1 MTEFWDNEPSPLQT
15 IDNPFLDKFGIRL
28 FVKRDDLLHQEV
40 SGNKWRKLKYNI
52 LGAKQNNFVSLLT
65 FGGAYSNHIAATAA
79 AGKLFNLQTIGII
92 RGDELTPYSNPTLK
106 RATEN
111 GMKLIFVSRA
121 EYEGKMELA
130 QKYGQSSYVLPE
142 GGTNLL
148 AARGASEIMD
158 EIVSQLGCYPN
169 YVTVPV
175 ATGGTFAGLC
185 TKSTLQTRVLGFT
198 VIKNGEYLLPQIND
212 TIATFGNP
220 DETNYEI
227 FWDFHCGGYAKTTP
241 ELLNFIDRFQTQT
254 GIEIE
259 PIYSGKMFYWL
270 YELINRNGD
279 YFEPNQTIVAIHTGG
294 LQGKPKQS
302 LVL

>member
-15 IDNPFLDKFGIRL
+15 VHDPFLDKFGIKL

-52 LGAKQNNFVSLLT
+52 LEAKQNDFASLLT

-79 AGKLFNLQTIGII
+79 AGKLFDLQTIGII
-92 RGDELTPYSNPTLK
+92 RGDELTPDSNPTLR
-106 RATEN
+106 RAKEN
-111 GMKLIFVSRA
+111 GMKLIFVSRT
-121 EYEGKMELA
+121 EYEGKIELA
-130 QKYGQSSYVLPE
+130 QKYGQGSYVLPE

-158 EIVSQLGCYPN
+158 EIVAQLGYYPN
-169 YVTVPV
+169 YVTVPL

-212 TIATFGNP
+212 IIATVGNP
-220 DETNYEI
+220 NETNYDI

-241 ELLNFIDRFQTQT
+241 ELLGFIDRFQTQT

-259 PIYSGKMFYWL
+259 PVYSGKMFYWL

-279 YFEPNQTIVAIHTGG
+279 YFEHNQTIVAIHTGG
-294 LQGKPKQS
+294 LQGKSKPL

>member
-1 MTEFWDNEPSPLQT
+1 MTEFWNNEPSPLQ
-15 IDNPFLDKFGIRL
+15 IIHDPFLDKFGIKL

-52 LGAKQNNFVSLLT
+52 LEAKQNHFASLLT

-92 RGDELTPYSNPTLK
+92 RGDELTPDSNLTLR
-106 RATEN
+106 RAKEN
-111 GMKLIFVSRA
+111 GMKLIFVSRT
-121 EYEGKMELA
+121 EYEDKITLA
-130 QKYGQSSYVLPE
+130 QKYRQSSYVLPE

-158 EIVSQLGCYPN
+158 EIIAQLGYYPS

-185 TKSTLQTRVLGFT
+185 IKSTLQTRVLGFA
-198 VIKNGEYLLPQIND
+198 VIKNGSYLLPQIND
-212 TIATFGNP
+212 IIATIGNLK
-220 DETNYEI
+220 ETNYEI

-259 PIYSGKMFYWL
+259 PVYSGKMFYWL
-270 YELINRNGD
+270 YELIGKNGD

-294 LQGKPKQS
+294 LQGKSKPL